1 MRKKLGE
8 IWHRIAAVAGSHSDA
23 IAALAGVI
31 LLLIF
36 ALALASATSGCVNQE
51 HRAEIVEAV
60 VRLIETEG
68 QDAAIR
74 YLDQLV
80 VEGRLGAAN
89 AEDLKAMIPQGIE
102 KLKEIAEE
110 KQ

>member
-8 IWHRIAAVAGSHSDA
+8 IWHRIALVAGPHSDA
-23 IAALAGVI
+23 IAALVCVI
-31 LLLIF
+31 LLLFF
-36 ALALASATSGCVNQE
+36 ALALASSTSGCVNQE

-80 VEGRLGAAN
+80 ADGRLGSAN
-89 AEDLKAMIPQGIE
+89 AEDIKTVIPQGIE
-102 KLKEIAEE
+102 KLKEIVEE